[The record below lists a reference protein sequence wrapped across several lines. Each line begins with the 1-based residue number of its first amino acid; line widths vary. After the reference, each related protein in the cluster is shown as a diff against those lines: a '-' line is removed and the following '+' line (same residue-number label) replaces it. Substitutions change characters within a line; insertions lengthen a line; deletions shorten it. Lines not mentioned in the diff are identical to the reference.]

1 VNDEEDVHKLIST
14 VLPER
19 LQRLQRVTGVPVV
32 FGGTTRTSSTGREL
46 VLSRLIGCLSESL
59 RGLAVHPGRGLGGAV
74 LQRGVACRVN
84 DYASTSFITHDFD
97 SIVVGQERLTSM
109 FAVPVVTRGV
119 VHCVLYGAVRHQ
131 HLIGDRAV
139 RDGSV
144 IAAQL
149 ERELRDLPTASTR
162 TASTRTQNAPLS
174 TPAALAELAE
184 IIRTVRDSGLRERL
198 ARVHRSLGGEVELPS
213 TSIAA
218 LAPRELDVLRLVA
231 VGSSNVEIA
240 AQLGLSPQTVKAY
253 LRSSMRKLG
262 VHNRTAASHRARRAG
277 VL

>member
-1 VNDEEDVHKLIST
+1 MNDDEDVRKLINT

-19 LQRLQRVTGVPVV
+19 LQRLQRVSGVPVV

-162 TASTRTQNAPLS
+162 TQNAPLS

-198 ARVHRSLGGEVELPS
+198 ARVHRSLGGELELPS